1 MVGRFNIMTELKY
14 TYALDK
20 NEKCVGIENAQ
31 KGIEYRCPHC
41 KGEMVVKEGSIKV
54 KHYAHKIRPQNCS
67 YETYLHALAKKRFEE
82 WFNSDGAL
90 NISFRT
96 KDRCSN
102 FEHCLWNHDDYT
114 SSYYCEKETSQSFN
128 LKNYYNVITREKTY
142 KGFRADLL
150 LTNSENK
157 YEPVFIE
164 ILVSHQCEKGKL
176 GSGIRIIEVALNSE
190 YELNTIIQS
199 GMISES
205 ERVNFYNFKRRCRIS
220 ETEGLMLNKFVLL
233 DSMQGFCPSS
243 RSNCKIY
250 TQRHS
255 SAIFE
260 ITFDYLANRTIWIN
274 PFIFGWAIAYKNY
287 ENVKNCFLCKYYK
300 ESKYTNQ
307 RLCCLYK
314 KKGIE
319 KYCKSNQAIGCNEFT
334 VDENVISENYNY
346 LPHIVYNV
354 WKKGMDSRGINY
366 IKGKETY

>member
-41 KGEMVVKEGSIKV
+41 KGEMVVKEGSVKV

-67 YETYLHALAKKRFEE
+67 YETYLHALAKKRIEE

-90 NISFRT
+90 NISFKT

-233 DSMQGFCPSS
+233 DSMQGFCPSN

-274 PFIFGWAIAYKNY
+274 PFVFGWAIVYKNY
-287 ENVKNCFLCKYYK
+287 ENAKNCFLCKYYK
-300 ESKYTNQ
+300 RS
-307 RLCCLYK
+307 
-314 KKGIE
+314 
-319 KYCKSNQAIGCNEFT
+319 S
-334 VDENVISENYNY
+334 
-346 LPHIVYNV
+346 
-354 WKKGMDSRGINY
+354 IN
-366 IKGKETY
+366 